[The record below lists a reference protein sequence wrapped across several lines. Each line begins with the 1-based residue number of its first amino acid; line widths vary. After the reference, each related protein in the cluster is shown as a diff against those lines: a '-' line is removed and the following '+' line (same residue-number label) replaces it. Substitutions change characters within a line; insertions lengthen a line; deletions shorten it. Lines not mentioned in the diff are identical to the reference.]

1 LRVVGIVPQES
12 FLVQAIAE
20 IATPLAGTPRDFDL
34 LLDRI
39 GDARFVL
46 LGEATHGTHDFYR
59 IRAEL
64 TKRLV
69 REKGFQAVAA
79 EADWPDAYRINRYI
93 RGADNDADA
102 VDALGDFR
110 RFPHWMWRNADIL
123 DLVGWLRSHND
134 QVRDPTVRVGF
145 YGLDL
150 YSLHSSMDAVLRYLD
165 VRDPQ
170 AAHRAR
176 ERYACFDVFGPDP
189 AGYGRALALGVA
201 GTCEDEVIGQLVD
214 LLRHRN
220 ELLRHDGVFAE
231 DELFEAEQNARVV
244 TSAEEY
250 YRTMYLGTGSTWNL
264 RDVHMSETLEA
275 LAHHLAR
282 RGPGK
287 VVVWAHN
294 SHVGDSSAMA
304 HRALRDEITIGHLV
318 RRRHPRDTVLVGFT
332 THGGTVTAA
341 SEWGAPAERKRV
353 RPALDGS
360 YEHLFHRARGLIG
373 PNFMLMLDALG
384 EAAGALHEP
393 RLHRA
398 IGVVYRPDTERASH
412 YFHVH
417 MPAQLDVVIHCD
429 ETRALEPLERSAE
442 WERGE
447 LAETFP
453 TGL

>member
-1 LRVVGIVPQES
+1 LRLLGIVPQES
-12 FLVQAIAE
+12 FLVQAITE
-20 IATPLAGTPRDFDL
+20 VATPLAGTPRDFDP

-39 GDARFVL
+39 GNARFVL
-46 LGEATHGTHDFYR
+46 LGEASHGTHDFYR
-59 IRAEL
+59 LRAEL

-69 REKGFQAVAA
+69 REKGFEAIAA

-102 VDALGDFR
+102 IDALGDFR
-110 RFPHWMWRNADIL
+110 RFPHWMWRNADVL

-134 QVRDPTVRVGF
+134 QVQDPNHRVGF

-165 VRDPQ
+165 PRDPD
-170 AAHRAR
+170 AARRAR

-189 AGYGRALALGVA
+189 ASYGRALALGVA
-201 GTCEDEVIGQLVD
+201 DACEQEVLAELVD
-214 LLRHRN
+214 LLRNRN
-220 ELLRHDGVFAE
+220 ELLRRNGVFAE

-244 TSAEEY
+244 SSAEEY
-250 YRTMYLGTGSTWNL
+250 YRTMYLGEGSTWNL
-264 RDVHMSETLEA
+264 RDAHMSETLET
-275 LAHHLAR
+275 LSYHLTK
-282 RGPGK
+282 RGGTGK

-294 SHVGDSSAMA
+294 SHVGDSAAMS
-304 HRALRDEITIGHLV
+304 HRTLRDEITIGHLV

-332 THGGTVTAA
+332 TYGGTVTAA
-341 SEWGAPAERKRV
+341 SDWGGPAERKRV
-353 RPALDGS
+353 RPALPGS
-360 YEHLFHRARGLIG
+360 YEELFHRTGT
-373 PNFMLMLDALG
+373 NFMLMLDSLG
-384 EAAGALHEP
+384 EAGGGLHEP

-398 IGVVYRPDTERASH
+398 IGVVYRPDTERQSH
-412 YFHVH
+412 YFYVDL
-417 MPAQLDVVIHCD
+417 PAQLDIVIHID
-429 ETRALEPLERSAE
+429 TTRALEPLERTSE